1 MPPQY
6 WLNLQT
12 RYDLE
17 MTADL
22 LETRLGKGVRTLKA
36 QNAFGPH
43 LIFRFYTLKEDY
55 YGSITGKSE

>member
-17 MTADL
+17 VTDDL
-22 LETRLGKGVRTLKA
+22 LETRLDKGGT
-36 QNAFGPH
+36 
-43 LIFRFYTLKEDY
+43 
-55 YGSITGKSE
+55 

>member
-17 MTADL
+17 LTEYL
-22 LETRLGKGVRTLKA
+22 LEDRLDLGVRTLKG
-36 QNAFGPH
+36 QNASGPH
-43 LIFRFYTLKEDY
+43 LICGF
-55 YGSITGKSE
+55 